1 MRTNRN
7 CDGCT
12 ICCEGWLFGEAH
24 GKSFSPGR
32 PCHFIGHKGCS
43 IYEDRPYD
51 PCKVFKCQ
59 WLSNYDIPAWMKPDT
74 IKVLIT
80 KREEKGH
87 SYLQL
92 TEVGQRMDPRVLSW
106 FFLEHINGRIINLKY
121 EIDGGWTYIG
131 TPEFVRDIGETG

>member
-1 MRTNRN
+1 MTRN

-12 ICCEGWLFGEAH
+12 VCCEGWLFGEAH
-24 GKSFSPGR
+24 GKHFSPGR
-32 PCHFIGHKGCS
+32 PCHFMGHKGCT
-43 IYEDRPYD
+43 IYENRPED

-59 WLSNYDIPAWMKPDT
+59 WLSNDDIPAWMKPDV

-92 TEVGQRMDPRVLSW
+92 VELGQRMDPRVLSW
-106 FFLEHINGRIINLKY
+106 FFLEHLNGRVINLKY
-121 EIDGGWTYIG
+121 QIDGGWTYIG

>member
-1 MRTNRN
+1 MTRN

-12 ICCEGWLFGEAH
+12 VCCEGWLFGEAH
-24 GKSFSPGR
+24 GKHFSPGR
-32 PCHFIGHKGCS
+32 PCHFMGHKGCT
-43 IYEDRPYD
+43 IYENRPED

-59 WLSNYDIPAWMKPDT
+59 WLSNDDIPAWMKPDV

-92 TEVGQRMDPRVLSW
+92 VELGQRMDPRVLSW

-121 EIDGGWTYIG
+121 QIDGGWTYIG

>member
-1 MRTNRN
+1 MITNRN

-12 ICCEGWLFGEAH
+12 VCCEGWLFGEAH
-24 GKSFSPGR
+24 GKHFSPGR
-32 PCHFIGHKGCS
+32 PCHFMGHKGCT
-43 IYEDRPYD
+43 IYENRPED

-59 WLSNYDIPAWMKPDT
+59 WLSNDDIPAWMKPDV

-80 KREEKGH
+80 KRKEKGH

-92 TEVGQRMDPRVLSW
+92 VELGQRMDPRVLSW
-106 FFLEHINGRIINLKY
+106 FFLEHINGRVINLKY
-121 EIDGGWTYIG
+121 QIDGGWTFIG

>member
-1 MRTNRN
+1 MTRN

-12 ICCEGWLFGEAH
+12 VCCEGWLFGEAH
-24 GKSFSPGR
+24 GKHFSPGR
-32 PCHFIGHKGCS
+32 PCHFMGHKGCT
-43 IYEDRPYD
+43 IYENRPED

-59 WLSNYDIPAWMKPDT
+59 WLSNDDIPAWMKPDV

-92 TEVGQRMDPRVLSW
+92 VELGQRMDPRVLSW

-121 EIDGGWTYIG
+121 QIDGGWTFIG